1 MISPMSKPGFS
12 LTTAFP
18 LLAALGVVLALFFPE
33 PIVLLRPAIVP
44 LLGIVMFGMGLTLA
58 GRDFVAVFKRPGIVA
73 LGIVLQF
80 GIMPLLAWMVA
91 HAMRLPIEL
100 MLGLIVVGACPGG
113 TASNVICYLARADV
127 ALSITLTT
135 ISTFLAVVCTP
146 ILTWLYAGQIVQV
159 PMAPMLVSIVK
170 IIILP
175 VAAGIAANHFL
186 GSRLDRVRNAFP
198 LISVAAIVTIIAIV
212 VALNATAD
220 ADLVWL
226 LIFAVALHNTLGLAA
241 GYGLPLL
248 LGVDAR
254 ACRTLAIEVG
264 MQNSGLGVALA
275 TQFFSTAAALPG
287 AVFSVWH
294 NMSGAALA
302 AFWAR
307 RPVPRYGDPEEEP
320 ATRF

>member
-1 MISPMSKPGFS
+1 MISPTPKPGFS

-18 LLAALGVVLALFFPE
+18 LLAALGVAVALFFPE

-58 GRDFVAVFKRPGIVA
+58 GRDFVAVVKRPGIVA
-73 LGIVLQF
+73 LGIGLQF
-80 GIMPLLAWMVA
+80 GIMPLAAWMVG

-100 MLGLIVVGACPGG
+100 IIGLILVGACPGG

-146 ILTWLYAGQIVQV
+146 ILTWLYAGHMVSV
-159 PMAPMLVSIVK
+159 PMGPMLVSIVK
-170 IIILP
+170 VIILP
-175 VAAGIAANHFL
+175 VAAGIAANHYL
-186 GSRLDRVRNAFP
+186 GARLYRVRNAFP
-198 LISVAAIVTIIAIV
+198 LISVAAIVIIIAIV
-212 VALNATAD
+212 VALNTHAD
-220 ADLVWL
+220 ADLIWP
-226 LIFAVALHNTLGLAA
+226 LIFAVALHNALGLAA
-241 GYGLPLL
+241 GYGIPLI
-248 LGVDAR
+248 LGVDPR
-254 ACRTLAIEVG
+254 TCRTLAIEVG

-275 TQFFSTAAALPG
+275 TQYFSAAAALPG

-307 RPVPRYGDPEEEP
+307 RPVPEVGSTEEERV
-320 ATRF
+320 TRF